1 MRFGAAVAGI
11 KCTRIGG
18 ASGCP
23 TRAEVEA
30 LLAEQPL
37 PLIAAKVGR

>member
-11 KCTRIGG
+11 KCSRIGG
-18 ASGCP
+18 SAGSP

-30 LLAEQPL
+30 FLM
-37 PLIAAKVGR
+37 GR